1 MAVSFAEL
9 YIGQEYIKNFLV
21 TEEKGRLFADV
32 SQDFNL
38 LHLDEEYA
46 KKRCLREELH
56 TEC

>member
-1 MAVSFAEL
+1 MAVSFDEL
-9 YIGQEYIKNFLV
+9 YIGQEYIKSFLV

-46 KKRCLREELH
+46 EKRYLREKI
-56 TEC
+56 